1 MTEQFHHELAG
12 AVRRLNAADDT
23 PHTFEELVEITPGF
37 FSAADYVGV
46 SIIEHGRL
54 RTPVASHERLRE
66 LDEWQYELGE
76 GPCREAIR
84 QHCTVRV
91 DDLATDPRWPT
102 WGATMVEE
110 LGIRSS
116 LNFRLFTR
124 DDDSWGALNVYSRTP
139 HAFSDDDVVH
149 GQVVAAMSAV
159 ALARSLSDEQLAMA
173 LESRTVI
180 GQATGIIM
188 ERYCLDEK
196 RAFDVMRR
204 ISSHENVKLR
214 DLAVRV
220 VAERGLPD
228 HALAD
233 HPLEGGDGGTRV

>member
-1 MTEQFHHELAG
+1 MTEQFHRELAD
-12 AVRRLNAADDT
+12 AVRRLDAADDP
-23 PHTFEELVEITPGF
+23 PHTLDELVEITPEF

-46 SIIEHGRL
+46 SIIERGRL

-66 LDEWQYELGE
+66 LDEWQYDLGE

-102 WGATMVEE
+102 WGAAMAEE

-116 LNFRLFTR
+116 LSFRLFTR
-124 DDDSWGALNVYSRTP
+124 PDDSWGVLNVYSRTP
-139 HAFSDDDVVH
+139 HAFSEDDEVH
-149 GQVVAAMSAV
+149 GQVVAAMAAV
-159 ALARSLSDEQLAMA
+159 ALARSINDEQLARA

-188 ERYCLDEK
+188 ERYDLDEK
-196 RAFDVMRR
+196 RAFDVLRR

-214 DLAVRV
+214 DLAVQV
-220 VAERGLPD
+220 VT
-228 HALAD
+228 D
-233 HPLEGGDGGTRV
+233 HPLEGGRDSSRV